1 MYYNVL
7 LVLIQFPFVRTTVLS
22 TVYIVLTHPK
32 EVAVVLITPTV
43 SSTVDV
49 FNQPHALAAPNSVI
63 FFSLHNAGN
72 G

>member
-32 EVAVVLITPTV
+32 EVAVVLIAPTV
-43 SSTVDV
+43 PSTVDV
-49 FNQPHALAAPNSVI
+49 FN
-63 FFSLHNAGN
+63 
-72 G
+72 